1 MSVSFF
7 DRLEQQAKS
16 DPKAIAF
23 PEADNEMILRA
34 ACELVK
40 LCAGKPTLI
49 GNPQEIQT
57 RLAEYG
63 LSADGIQVFDNTD
76 PAACESIAAEFS
88 TKYSDLSEKSVL
100 RKIKNPLNC
109 AMFLTRLNHTDCVAA
124 GRSYTTADVIIAA
137 QSILG
142 LKDGSGVVSSLGIVN
157 APNFNGSEGGMLAI
171 ADCAIN
177 PFPSADEL
185 ADIAIN
191 SADTVSALMGWEPR
205 VAMLSFSTCGSS
217 EHESIDII
225 RASIDIVR
233 TRRPNLKIDGEFQM
247 DTAILPAVAK
257 KKVPYESAVAGKANI
272 LIFPN
277 LHAGNIGVKLIQI
290 FGGAD
295 AYGPVLQG
303 FAYPVCDFS
312 RSAPLSEMLGNIL
325 ILLVRAQK
333 EGRNV

>member
-1 MSVSFF
+1 MSESFF
-7 DRLEQQAKS
+7 ERLEQQAKT
-16 DPKAIAF
+16 DPKRIAF
-23 PEADNEMILRA
+23 PETDNEMILRA
-34 ACELVK
+34 ACEVSSRG
-40 LCAGKPTLI
+40 AGIPTLI
-49 GNPQEIQT
+49 GNPQDIRQL
-57 RLAEYG
+57 LAGYG
-63 LSADGIQVFDNTD
+63 LNETGISFFNNSDEI
-76 PAACESIAAEFS
+76 ACETIAAQ
-88 TKYSDLSEKSVL
+88 YSARFTDLSEKSVL

-109 AMFLTRLNHTDCVAA
+109 AMFLTKLNLVDCVAA
-124 GRSYTTADVIIAA
+124 GRVYTTADVIISA

-142 LKDGSGVVSSLGIVN
+142 LKDGSSVISSLGIVN
-157 APNFNGSEGGMLAI
+157 APRFSGSEGCMLAI

-177 PFPSADEL
+177 PLPSADEL

-217 EHESIDII
+217 EHESIDVI
-225 RASIDIVR
+225 RSSIEIVHQR
-233 TRRPNLKIDGEFQM
+233 IPGLKIDGEFQL
-247 DTAILPAVAK
+247 DTAILPAVAA
-257 KKVPYESAVAGKANI
+257 KKVMRESEVAGKANV

-295 AYGPVLQG
+295 AYGPILQG

-312 RSAPLSEMLGNIL
+312 RSAPLSEMMGNIL

-333 EGRNV
+333 ERRHA